1 MSSIMFNTQST
12 NPLIQRQQHYVL
24 DRKLVTIHSEDRD
37 INKWP
42 NSNHFEVELPHTLEH
57 IQSMRLVQCSFPINY
72 YTFSNNYQNTKLS
85 FLIQPSDNTDDYY
98 SILNTAY
105 DNSINFTAVIQEG
118 FYCPE
123 ELAFEL
129 QDKMNHTVTNYLK
142 SINPS
147 LDEYENIKVFYD
159 KVSQK
164 YWFGNMKDKMIFLF
178 EKQETYNINC
188 HQPIVWDNYTNWGLP
203 SYLGFEKKTY
213 ESIQALDNDDSPV
226 AIKFSYLGTSPD
238 NIWISP
244 TSSSFP
250 LYYISAPF
258 SPNLVGERVI
268 YMEVK
273 KYNSYDEIKPY
284 SQATNN
290 LYGNDYNGTVN
301 SAFAKIPITNN
312 PLGEQVDSRNFFLQN
327 ISHYEPPIEKISK
340 LEFKFRYHDGR
351 LVDFKKNNFNF
362 TIEFNQLKNEISKVY
377 SVRVPITYQL

>member
-1 MSSIMFNTQST
+1 MFNTHST
-12 NPLIQRQQHYVL
+12 NPLIPREQHYVL

-42 NSNHFEVELPHTLEH
+42 QSNHFEVELPHTLEKV
-57 IQSMRLVQCSFPINY
+57 QSMRLVQCSFPINY
-72 YTFSNNYQNTKLS
+72 YTFSNDYQNTKLS
-85 FLIQPSDNTDDYY
+85 FLIKPNDTSDDYY
-98 SILNTAY
+98 TILNDAY
-105 DNSINFTAVIQEG
+105 DNSVNFTATIQEG

-129 QDKMNHTVTNYLK
+129 QDKLNEAVNSYIK

-147 LDEYENIKVFYD
+147 FSDYENIKVLYD
-159 KVSQK
+159 KVGQK
-164 YWFGNMKDKMIFLF
+164 YWFANVKDKIIFLF
-178 EKQETYNINC
+178 EKQEIYDIKNC
-188 HQPIVWDNYTNWGLP
+188 YQPIVWDNYTNWGLP
-203 SYLGFEKKTY
+203 SYLGFDRKTY
-213 ESIQALDNDDSPV
+213 ESIPALDSNDLPV
-226 AIKFSYLGTSPD
+226 SIKFSYLGTSPD

-244 TSSSFP
+244 TSSTLP
-250 LYYISAPF
+250 VYYITAPF
-258 SPNLVGERVI
+258 SPNLVGEKVI

-312 PLGEQVDSRNFFLQN
+312 PLGELVDSTNFFLQN
-327 ISHYEPPIEKISK
+327 ITHYDPPIEKISK
-340 LEFKFRYHDGR
+340 LEFRFRYHDGR

-377 SVRVPITYQL
+377 TIRIPQTYHL